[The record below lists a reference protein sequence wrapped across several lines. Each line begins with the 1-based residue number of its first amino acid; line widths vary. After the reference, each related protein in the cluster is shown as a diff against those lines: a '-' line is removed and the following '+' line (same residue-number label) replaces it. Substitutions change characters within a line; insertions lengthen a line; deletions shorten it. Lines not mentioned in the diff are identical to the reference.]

1 VYIFYVPDNIEPL
14 IIQEVIMKNRLVFS
28 IFIYYVPLFFLIYP
42 SSYSEHINLRDF
54 GASGNAN
61 TVDTQFIQKAI
72 DAAAEKSCTL
82 VIPSGMYLTGSLHL
96 RSNIHIYLE
105 PGAVILGSQK
115 KEDYDPF
122 EELNFPNDADHET
135 SFFHHSLLWGEDIEN
150 VFITGFGTINSN
162 FTKRGG
168 PKALAFKRCKNIR
181 IEGITI
187 RNCPNYSISLLG
199 CEQVT
204 IDKVQ
209 ILNGYAD
216 GIDPD
221 SCQFVFISNCH
232 IETVDDAIVPKSSFS
247 LGYRRPCTDITV
259 TNCYLSSRCNGFK
272 LGTES
277 GADFKRITFSNSVIR
292 GLITA
297 QKPGISGVS
306 IESVDGSHIEGIT
319 VTGIVMDWV
328 RSPIFIR
335 LGNRGKDG
343 ATSPGSIKGVTIN
356 NIVATRASNPNII
369 AGIPNYPIE
378 NVLIQNVSCSFS
390 GSNPLRPIN
399 EPVPEEIDRYPEAL
413 MFGALPSY
421 AFYIR
426 HAKGVQLQNISWEAS
441 IPFWRIT
448 THKYKDIN
456 WDEQGNPTNNFEK
469 ASPNIAIWVED
480 VHDFVLSD
488 WQERAVSDN
497 TEILYLKDI
506 HNAQIDSPIKYRNN
520 RHWCTIHGG
529 DIDTIQISS
538 SEPIEQVKNIK
549 IMK

>member
-1 VYIFYVPDNIEPL
+1 MKRRLLFLIFV
-14 IIQEVIMKNRLVFS
+14 
-28 IFIYYVPLFFLIYP
+28 YYVPLFVLICP
-42 SSYSEHINLRDF
+42 LFHGENINLRDF
-54 GASGNAN
+54 GAVGNAN
-61 TVDTQFIQKAI
+61 TLDTQSIQRAI
-72 DAAAEKSCTL
+72 DTAGEKGCTL
-82 VIPSGMYLTGSLHL
+82 IIPSGIYLTGSLHL
-96 RSNIHIYLE
+96 RSNLHIYLE

-150 VFITGFGTINSN
+150 ISITGLGTINSN

-277 GADFKRITFSNSVIR
+277 GADFKRITFSNSVVR
-292 GLITA
+292 GLIPT

-306 IESVDGSHIEGIT
+306 IESVDGANIEGIT
-319 VTGIVMDWV
+319 VTGIVIDWV

-335 LGNRGKDG
+335 LGNRGRDG
-343 ATSPGSIKGVTIN
+343 ATSPGSIKGVTIS
-356 NIVATRASNPNII
+356 NIVATRVSNPNII
-369 AGIPNYPIE
+369 AGIPNYPVE
-378 NVLIQNVSCSFS
+378 NVLIQNVFCSFI
-390 GSNPLRPIN
+390 GSNPFRPIN
-399 EPVPEEIDRYPEAL
+399 EPVPEEITRYPEAL

-426 HAKGVQLQNISWEAS
+426 HAKGVQLQNISFEAS
-441 IPFWRIT
+441 TPFWRIT
-448 THKYKDIN
+448 THKYKDITWN
-456 WDEQGNPTNNFEK
+456 EQGNPTNYFEK
-469 ASPNIAIWVED
+469 ASPGIAIWVED
-480 VHDFVLSD
+480 VNDFILSD
-488 WQERAVSDN
+488 WQERTVSDS
-497 TEILYLKDI
+497 TEVLYLRDI
-506 HNAQIDSPIKYRNN
+506 QSARIDRPMNSRSIK
-520 RHWCTIHGG
+520 HWCTVHGG
-529 DIDTIQISS
+529 DTDTIQINS
-538 SEPIEQVKNIK
+538 SEPIEKVKNIK
-549 IMK
+549 IIK